1 MFSKIKFWL
10 ECSRWYA
17 LPMSV
22 FSWFIVFSYALQ
34 HDGNALNGVIALFG
48 ICFAHLA
55 TNLFDDFCDFHLL
68 QKNIDPNN
76 NIILPNTQRGKCK
89 YILDGKVKLSQVL
102 ATVGVYCL
110 LASVIGLFFFLTVGK
125 TVLWFILSGAV
136 IVLSYSLLS
145 NICLSELAVGL
156 VFGPLMF
163 GGVYYVMTGKLTTE
177 VFALSVAPMLFTV
190 NLLFTD
196 TFLDKDID
204 KNEGKRTLATLFK
217 SDNAIIK
224 FQRVLLNLA
233 YLSVLLIPIFDISD
247 WEVFFVFLTVPLA
260 FDLLNSMKLY
270 SQDKTIIPEKKW
282 YHFPFEEWKDIK
294 ENRSQTFMF
303 RMYQARNLMMYSALI
318 LSLTLWFGGG

>member
-1 MFSKIKFWL
+1 MFSKLKFWL

-22 FSWFIVFSYALQ
+22 FSWFVVFSYALQ
-34 HDGNALNGVIALFG
+34 HDGNALYGFIALVG
-48 ICFAHLA
+48 ICFSHLA
-55 TNLFDDFCDFHLL
+55 TNLFDDFCDFNIL
-68 QKNIDPNN
+68 QKNIDHNN
-76 NIILPNTQRGKCK
+76 NLILPNTQRGKCK
-89 YILDGKVKLSQVL
+89 YILDGKVKLSEVL
-102 ATVGVYCL
+102 LTVGIYCFISL
-110 LASVIGLFFFLTVGK
+110 LIGLFFYFAVGK
-125 TVLWFILSGAV
+125 TVLWFILGGGL
-136 IVLSYSLLS
+136 IVLFYSLLS

-163 GGVYYVMTGKLTTE
+163 GGVYYVMTGKLTPE

-204 KNEGKRTLATLFK
+204 KKEGKRTLVSLFK
-217 SDNAIIK
+217 TDENVLN
-224 FQRVLLNLA
+224 FQKGLLTVA

-260 FDLLNSMKLY
+260 SDLINSLKLY
-270 SQDKTIIPEKKW
+270 SEDKSVIPDKKW
-282 YHFPFEEWKDIK
+282 FHFPFEEWDDIK

-303 RMYQARNLMMYSALI
+303 RMYQARNLMIYFAGI
-318 LSLTLWFGGG
+318 LSLTLWFGG